1 MCEVCLIGDSESYQI
16 DINRHVGLD
25 IIEAEFLVAT
35 ESLGPVIVYRTF
47 RPEPVGVADQECVR
61 SP

>member
-16 DINRHVGLD
+16 DTNRHVGLG
-25 IIEAEFLVAT
+25 ITEAEFPVAT
-35 ESLGPVIVYRTF
+35 ESLDPVIVYRTF
-47 RPEPVGVADQECVR
+47 RPEPVGVADQECVG